1 MTVEWKTLG
10 AYWQQCKLRW
20 PLTGPKASQKQLAT
34 PRRGRD
40 LTGGGGRSMGG
51 PFRPWPP
58 PDTPLQVGK
67 TPDPRLLALG
77 VRMQAG
83 DQKLGYGAM

>member
-58 PDTPLQVGK
+58 PDTLIPPPPPGRK
-67 TPDPRLLALG
+67 NPRP
-77 VRMQAG
+77 QATG
-83 DQKLGYGAM
+83 SWSPNAGW

>member
-20 PLTGPKASQKQLAT
+20 PPIGPKASQKQLAT

-40 LTGGGGRSMGG
+40 LTGGGR
-51 PFRPWPP
+51 R
-58 PDTPLQVGK
+58 
-67 TPDPRLLALG
+67 
-77 VRMQAG
+77 
-83 DQKLGYGAM
+83 